1 MASEREARFLAEPT
15 ARRNSAAWTFGK
27 HLDMSTPAQ
36 PLTFAAALSTQ
47 LDTTQAAAEACVAAR
62 RDLGGV
68 PDLAVVFFSREHAPH
83 ADALAPQLCDLL
95 GTDNV
100 LGCSGDSIVGV
111 GREVE
116 EGPAIS
122 LWLAKWPGVTARLLN
137 LHFERTPEGG
147 VIQGWPDEVAGEWPE
162 GSFLVLLG
170 EPYSFPADALL
181 ERLNEDRPGV
191 SVVGGMASGG
201 LQPGDNRLIL
211 GRHSYAEGAAVAL
224 ISGPVRLRTIVSQ
237 GCRPIGRH
245 FVVTKS
251 ERNIIH
257 ELGGKPALIQLKEIF
272 DELPNREKLLV
283 QRAPHLG
290 RVVSE
295 YQERF
300 EQGDFLVR
308 NIIGSDPSG
317 AIAVTDYI
325 RVGQTVQFHIRDQET
340 ADAELQQLLAA
351 AKKQQPLP
359 LGGLLFTCNGRGTR
373 LFSQP
378 HHDAAAIEK
387 ALGKI
392 PLAGFF
398 AQGELGPIGQQ
409 NFMHGFTASLALFAA
424 AR

>member
-1 MASEREARFLAEPT
+1 
-15 ARRNSAAWTFGK
+15 
-27 HLDMSTPAQ
+27 MSTSAQ
-36 PLTFAAALSTQ
+36 PLAFAAALSTQ
-47 LDTTQAAAEACVAAR
+47 LDTTSAAAEACAAALKS
-62 RDLGGV
+62 LGGT
-68 PDLAVVFFSREHAPH
+68 PDLAVVFFSREHAAK
-83 ADALAPQLCDLL
+83 ADTLAQQLCDAL
-95 GTDNV
+95 GTENI
-100 LGCSGDSIVGV
+100 LGCSGESIVGV
-111 GREVE
+111 GQEVE
-116 EGPAIS
+116 EGPALSI
-122 LWLAKWPGVTARLLN
+122 WLATWPGVTTHLLN
-137 LHFERTPEGG
+137 LNFERTPEGG
-147 VIQGWPDEVAGEWPE
+147 VIQGWTDDLVGEWPK
-162 GSFLVLLG
+162 GSFLMLLG

-191 SVVGGMASGG
+191 VVVGGMASCG
-201 LQPGDNRLIL
+201 QTPGENRLIL
-211 GRHSYAEGAAVAL
+211 GRKSFSEGAAAAL

-245 FVVTKS
+245 FVVTKA
-251 ERNIIH
+251 ERNTIQ

-295 YQERF
+295 YQDKF

-308 NIIGSDPSG
+308 NVIGSDPSG

-325 RVGQTVQFHIRDQET
+325 RVGQTVQFHIRDQES
-340 ADAELQQLLAA
+340 ADAELKQLLAA
-351 AKKQQPLP
+351 AKKQKPRP

-398 AQGELGPIGQQ
+398 AQGELGPIGKQ
-409 NFMHGFTASLALFAA
+409 NFMHGFTASIALFEPME
-424 AR
+424 

>member
-1 MASEREARFLAEPT
+1 
-15 ARRNSAAWTFGK
+15 
-27 HLDMSTPAQ
+27 MSTSAQ
-36 PLTFAAALSTQ
+36 PLAFAAALSTQ
-47 LDTTQAAAEACVAAR
+47 SDTSQAAAEACAAACQE
-62 RDLGGV
+62 LGGA
-68 PDLAVVFFSREHAPH
+68 PDLAVVFFSREHASR
-83 ADALAPQLCDLL
+83 ADFLATQLCDAL
-95 GTDNV
+95 GTENV
-100 LGCSGDSIVGV
+100 LGCSGESIVGV
-111 GREVE
+111 GQEVE
-116 EGPAIS
+116 EGPALS
-122 LWLAKWPGVTARLLN
+122 LWLAKWPGIATHLLN
-137 LHFERTPEGG
+137 LNFERTPEGG
-147 VIQGWPDEVAGEWPE
+147 VIQGWTDDLAGEWPE
-162 GSFLVLLG
+162 GSFLILLG

-201 LQPGDNRLIL
+201 HSPGENRVIL
-211 GRHSYAEGAAVAL
+211 GRKSFAEGAAAAL
-224 ISGPVRLRTIVSQ
+224 IHGPVRLRTIVSQ

-245 FVVTKS
+245 FIVTKS

-325 RVGQTVQFHIRDQET
+325 RVGQTVQFHIRDQES
-340 ADAELQQLLAA
+340 ADAELKQLLAA
-351 AKKQQPLP
+351 AKKQKPLP

-373 LFSQP
+373 LFTQP
-378 HHDAAAIEK
+378 HHDAAAIER

-398 AQGELGPIGQQ
+398 AQGELGPIGKQ
-409 NFMHGFTASLALFAA
+409 NFMHGFTASIALFEAVK
-424 AR
+424 

>member
-1 MASEREARFLAEPT
+1 
-15 ARRNSAAWTFGK
+15 
-27 HLDMSTPAQ
+27 MSTMARQPA
-36 PLTFAAALSTQ
+36 FASALSIRA
-47 LDTTQAAAEACVAAR
+47 DTAQAIAEVCRSAGGE
-62 RDLGGV
+62 LGSA
-68 PDLAVVFFSREHAPH
+68 PDLAVLFFSREHTAK
-83 ADALAPQLCDLL
+83 ADVLAAQACELL
-95 GTDNV
+95 GTENL
-100 LGCSGDSIVGV
+100 LGCCGESIVGV
-111 GREVE
+111 GQEVE
-116 EGPAIS
+116 EGPAVS
-122 LWLAKWPGVTARLLN
+122 LWLAKWPEVTTRLLN
-137 LHFERTPEGG
+137 LNFERTSEGG
-147 VIQGWPDEVAGEWPE
+147 VIQGWPEDLAGEWPQ
-162 GSFLVLLG
+162 GTFLLLLG

-191 SVVGGMASGG
+191 PVIGGMASGG
-201 LQPGDNRLIL
+201 QSPGENRLIL
-211 GRHSYAEGAAVAL
+211 GRKSFAEGAAAAL
-224 ISGPVRLRTIVSQ
+224 ISGPVQLRTIVSQ

-245 FVVTKS
+245 FVVTKA
-251 ERNIIH
+251 ERNIIY

-283 QRAPHLG
+283 QKAPHLG

-308 NIIGSDPSG
+308 NVIGSDPSG

-325 RVGQTVQFHIRDQET
+325 RVGQTVQFHVRDQES
-340 ADAELQQLLAA
+340 ADAELKQLLAA
-351 AKKQQPLP
+351 VKKHKPLP

-398 AQGELGPIGQQ
+398 AQGELGPVGKQ
-409 NFMHGFTASLALFAA
+409 NFMHGFTASLALFEAGK
-424 AR
+424 

>member
-1 MASEREARFLAEPT
+1 
-15 ARRNSAAWTFGK
+15 
-27 HLDMSTPAQ
+27 MSTSAQ
-36 PLTFAAALSTQ
+36 PLAFAAALSTQ
-47 LDTTQAAAEACVAAR
+47 LDTTAAAAEACAAAR
-62 RDLGGV
+62 KSLGGT
-68 PDLAVVFFSREHAPH
+68 PDLAVVFFSREHAGT
-83 ADALAPQLCDLL
+83 ADQLAEQLCDAL
-95 GTDNV
+95 GTENV
-100 LGCSGDSIVGV
+100 IGCSGESIVGV
-111 GREVE
+111 GQEVE
-116 EGPAIS
+116 EGPALS
-122 LWLAKWPGVTARLLN
+122 VWLAKWPGVTTHLFNLN
-137 LHFERTPEGG
+137 FERTPEGG
-147 VIQGWPDEVAGEWPE
+147 VIQGWPDDLAGEWPE
-162 GSFLVLLG
+162 GSFLMLLG

-181 ERLNEDRPGV
+181 ERLNEDRSGV
-191 SVVGGMASGG
+191 AVVGGMASGG
-201 LQPGDNRLIL
+201 HTPGENRLIL
-211 GRHSYAEGAAVAL
+211 GRKSFAEGAAAAH

-245 FVVTKS
+245 FIVTKA
-251 ERNIIH
+251 ERNTIH

-325 RVGQTVQFHIRDQET
+325 RVGQTVQFHIRDQGS
-340 ADAELQQLLAA
+340 ADAELKQLLAA
-351 AKKQQPLP
+351 AKKHKPLP

-398 AQGELGPIGQQ
+398 AQGELGPIGKQ
-409 NFMHGFTASLALFAA
+409 NFMHGFTASIALFEAVK
-424 AR
+424 

>member
-1 MASEREARFLAEPT
+1 MGKT
-15 ARRNSAAWTFGK
+15 ARGNSAAWTFGK
-27 HLDMSTPAQ
+27 HLDMSTSAQ
-36 PLTFAAALSTQ
+36 PLAFAAALSTQ
-47 LDTTQAAAEACVAAR
+47 LDTTAAAAEACAAAR
-62 RDLGGV
+62 KSLGGT
-68 PDLAVVFFSREHAPH
+68 PDLAVVFFSREHAAK
-83 ADALAPQLCDLL
+83 ADFLAQQLCDAL
-95 GTDNV
+95 GTENV
-100 LGCSGDSIVGV
+100 LGCSGESIVGV
-111 GREVE
+111 GQEVE

-122 LWLAKWPGVTARLLN
+122 VWLAKWPGVSTHLLN
-137 LHFERTPEGG
+137 LNFERTAEGG
-147 VIQGWPDEVAGEWPE
+147 VIQGWPDDLVGEWPD
-162 GSFLVLLG
+162 GSFLMLLG

-191 SVVGGMASGG
+191 AVVGGMASGG
-201 LQPGDNRLIL
+201 HTPGENRLIL
-211 GRHSYAEGAAVAL
+211 GRKSFSEGAAAAL
-224 ISGPVRLRTIVSQ
+224 ISGPIRLRTIVSQ

-245 FVVTKS
+245 FVVTKA
-251 ERNIIH
+251 ERNTIQ

-295 YQERF
+295 YQDKF

-308 NIIGSDPSG
+308 NVIGSDPSG

-325 RVGQTVQFHIRDQET
+325 RVGQTVQFHIRDQES
-340 ADAELQQLLAA
+340 ADAELKQLLAA
-351 AKKQQPLP
+351 AKKQKPLP

-398 AQGELGPIGQQ
+398 AQGELGPIGKQ
-409 NFMHGFTASLALFAA
+409 NFMHGFTASIALFEPKK
-424 AR
+424 

>member
-1 MASEREARFLAEPT
+1 MGNIGAAGT
-15 ARRNSAAWTFGK
+15 ARRGLFGK
-27 HLDMSTPAQ
+27 HLVMAATAP
-36 PLTFAAALSTQ
+36 PLAFASALSTQ
-47 LDTTQAAAEACVAAR
+47 LDTSQAIAEVCEAPRGELRGA
-62 RDLGGV
+62 
-68 PDLAVVFFSREHAPH
+68 PDLAVVFFSREHAPK
-83 ADALAPQLCDLL
+83 ADLIATQLCDRLGTENLL
-95 GTDNV
+95 GCC
-100 LGCSGDSIVGV
+100 GEAIVAV
-111 GREVE
+111 GQEIE
-116 EGPAIS
+116 EGPAMS
-122 LWLAKWPGVTARLLN
+122 LWLAKWPGVTTRLLR
-137 LHFERTPEGG
+137 LEFERTPEGG
-147 VIQGWPDEVAGEWPE
+147 VIQGWPEDLAGEWP
-162 GSFLVLLG
+162 GGNFLLLLG

-191 SVVGGMASGG
+191 PVVGGMASGG
-201 LQPGDNRLIL
+201 SSPGENRLIL
-211 GRHSYAEGAAVAL
+211 GRSTFTEGAAAAL

-245 FVVTKS
+245 FVVTKA
-251 ERNIIH
+251 ERNIIY

-308 NIIGSDPSG
+308 NVIGSDPSG

-325 RVGQTVQFHIRDQET
+325 RVGQTVQFHVRDQES
-340 ADAELQQLLAA
+340 ADAELKQLLAA
-351 AKKQQPLP
+351 VKKHKPPP

-409 NFMHGFTASLALFAA
+409 NFMHGFTASLALFEAGK
-424 AR
+424 

>member
-1 MASEREARFLAEPT
+1 MAHS
-15 ARRNSAAWTFGK
+15 
-27 HLDMSTPAQ
+27 AQ
-36 PLTFAAALSTQ
+36 PLAFSSALSTQ
-47 LDTTQAAAEACVAAR
+47 LDTSKAAAEACAAAR
-62 RDLGGV
+62 SSLGET
-68 PDLAVVFFSREHAPH
+68 PDLAIVFFSREHATQ
-83 ADALAPQLCDLL
+83 ADSLAGKLCDAL

-100 LGCSGDSIVGV
+100 LGCSGESIVGI
-111 GREVE
+111 GQEVE
-116 EGPAIS
+116 DGPALS
-122 LWLAKWPGVTARLLN
+122 VWLAKWPGVTTHLLN
-137 LHFERTPEGG
+137 LNFERTPEGG
-147 VIQGWPDEVAGEWPE
+147 VIQGWTDELAGEWPE
-162 GSFLVLLG
+162 GTFMVLLG

-191 SVVGGMASGG
+191 PVVGGMASGG
-201 LQPGDNRLIL
+201 HGPGEHRLIL
-211 GRHSYAEGAAVAL
+211 GRKSFAEGAAAAL

-283 QRAPHLG
+283 QKAPHLG

-308 NIIGSDPSG
+308 NVIGSDPSG

-325 RVGQTVQFHIRDQET
+325 RVGQTVQFHVRDQES
-340 ADAELQQLLAA
+340 ADAELKQLLAA
-351 AKKQQPLP
+351 AKKQKPHP

-392 PLAGFF
+392 PIAGFF
-398 AQGELGPIGQQ
+398 AQGELGPIGKQ
-409 NFMHGFTASLALFAA
+409 NFMHGFTASIALFEAVK
-424 AR
+424 

>member
-1 MASEREARFLAEPT
+1 MGEADGAG
-15 ARRNSAAWTFGK
+15 NSAAWTFGK
-27 HLDMSTPAQ
+27 HFDMSTSAQ
-36 PLTFAAALSTQ
+36 PLAFAAALSTHP
-47 LDTTQAAAEACVAAR
+47 DTTQAAAEACAAAR
-62 RDLGGV
+62 KDLGGV
-68 PDLAVVFFSREHAPH
+68 PDLAVVFFSREHAAK
-83 ADALAPQLCDLL
+83 ADALAGQLCDLL
-95 GTDNV
+95 GTENI
-100 LGCSGDSIVGV
+100 LGCGGESIVGV
-111 GREVE
+111 GQEVE
-116 EGPAIS
+116 EGPALS

-137 LHFERTPEGG
+137 LNFERTPEGG
-147 VIQGWPDEVAGEWPE
+147 MIQGWPEEVAGEWPE
-162 GSFLVLLG
+162 GTFLVLLG

-181 ERLNEDRPGV
+181 ERLNEDRAGV
-191 SVVGGMASGG
+191 PVVGGMASGG
-201 LQPGDNRLIL
+201 LQPGENRLIL
-211 GRHSYAEGAAVAL
+211 GRKSFAEGAAAAL

-245 FVVTKS
+245 FIVTKS

-308 NIIGSDPSG
+308 NVIGSDPSG

-325 RVGQTVQFHIRDQET
+325 RVGQTVQFHIRDQES
-340 ADAELQQLLAA
+340 ADAELKQLLVA
-351 AKKQQPLP
+351 AKKQKPPP

-398 AQGELGPIGQQ
+398 AQGELGPIGKQ
-409 NFMHGFTASLALFAA
+409 NFMHGFTASLALFEAVQ
-424 AR
+424 

>member
-1 MASEREARFLAEPT
+1 
-15 ARRNSAAWTFGK
+15 
-27 HLDMSTPAQ
+27 
-36 PLTFAAALSTQ
+36 
-47 LDTTQAAAEACVAAR
+47 
-62 RDLGGV
+62 
-68 PDLAVVFFSREHAPH
+68 
-83 ADALAPQLCDLL
+83 LL
-95 GTDNV
+95 
-100 LGCSGDSIVGV
+100 
-111 GREVE
+111 
-116 EGPAIS
+116 
-122 LWLAKWPGVTARLLN
+122 
-137 LHFERTPEGG
+137 
-147 VIQGWPDEVAGEWPE
+147 
-162 GSFLVLLG
+162 LLG

-181 ERLNEDRPGV
+181 ERLNEDRALVP
-191 SVVGGMASGG
+191 VVGGMASGG
-201 LQPGDNRLIL
+201 HSPGENRLIL
-211 GRHSYAEGAAVAL
+211 GRKSFAEGAAAAL

-245 FVVTKS
+245 FIVTKS

-308 NIIGSDPSG
+308 NVIGSDPSG

-325 RVGQTVQFHIRDQET
+325 RVGQTVQFHIRDQES
-340 ADAELQQLLAA
+340 ADAELKQLLAA
-351 AKKQQPLP
+351 VKKEKHQP

-398 AQGELGPIGQQ
+398 AQGELGPIGKQ
-409 NFMHGFTASLALFAA
+409 NFMHGFTASIALFEAA
-424 AR
+424 G